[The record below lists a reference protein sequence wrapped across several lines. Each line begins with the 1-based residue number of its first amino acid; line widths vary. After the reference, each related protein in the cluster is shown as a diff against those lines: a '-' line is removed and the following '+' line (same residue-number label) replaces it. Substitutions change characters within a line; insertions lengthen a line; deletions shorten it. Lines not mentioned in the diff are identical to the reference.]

1 MILAADAS
9 SIQKWDIKKKLS
21 LVLGD
26 GIYNF
31 IIYIDEGAVL
41 VKELNRTLIQDDSL
55 VIFQAKSI
63 FGRNILSL
71 S

>member
-26 GIYNF
+26 GIY
-31 IIYIDEGAVL
+31 IHEGAVL